1 MAKSTFQLSDG
12 TSISSGAPEEQEP
25 EAFSAQDFV
34 NELRED
40 LATNRLALPT
50 LPNLAIEALLV
61 INDVDSSV
69 DDLVKVIHKDTS
81 ITARLIRYA
90 NSPLFQGVETIS
102 TIKRAVTRIGF
113 AKAKS
118 AIYAVSMKEV
128 FSTTYKP
135 IEQRMNA
142 LWEHSVKVGIQA
154 AALAKQ
160 QPGLD
165 PDMALVAGLIH
176 DIGKIPLLVK
186 ACDHKELCE
195 NQDYLDTIL
204 TKLHPRLGGSVL
216 KSWKFDPCLVAVAA
230 EHENIGRDPSDAPV
244 DYVDLVQVANIIS
257 HEGSD
262 HPFANIDRNKIK
274 AFARLKSD
282 ESDES
287 ATKEEAQGIGEI
299 FF

>member
-12 TSISSGAPEEQEP
+12 TTITSGPPEEQGP
-25 EAFSAQDFV
+25 ETFSTKDFI
-34 NELRED
+34 NELREE
-40 LATNRLALPT
+40 LATNRLTLPT

-69 DDLVKVIHKDTS
+69 NDLVKVIHKDTS

-90 NSPLFQGVETIS
+90 NSPLFKGVEPVS
-102 TIKRAVTRIGF
+102 TIKAAVTRIGF
-113 AKAKS
+113 AKVKN

-128 FSTTYKP
+128 FSTAFKP
-135 IEQRMNA
+135 IEKRMNE
-142 LWEHSVKVGIQA
+142 LWEHSVTVGTHA
-154 AALAKQ
+154 AALARQ

-186 ACDHKELCE
+186 ACDHEELCKRP
-195 NQDYLDTIL
+195 DYLDTIL
-204 TKLHPRLGGSVL
+204 TKLHQRLGGAVL
-216 KSWKFDPCLVAVAA
+216 KAWKFDPRLVAVAA
-230 EHENIGRDPSDAPV
+230 EHEDTGRDPGDAPV
-244 DYVDLVQVANIIS
+244 DYVDLIQVANILS

-262 HPFANIDRNKIK
+262 HPLASVDRDKIK
-274 AFARLKSD
+274 AFARLDAGSD
-282 ESDES
+282 NEP
-287 ATKEEAQGIGEI
+287 ATKEQTQGIGEI